1 MNLKAKIYE
10 QLHKDAAAAKIS
22 ARIGLLKE
30 KGMEAAV
37 IDKDPVV
44 KMLKASMRQ
53 AKRRLTQVA
62 AMEKLG
68 AQKREEKE
76 KKAAAKREAQS
87 RPTAKAPKATA
98 AKGTKKEAKP
108 KTKKAESGAAD

>member
-10 QLHKDAAAAKIS
+10 QLHQDAAAAKIS

-30 KGMEAAV
+30 KGIEAAV
-37 IDKDPVV
+37 IEKDPVV
-44 KMLKASMRQ
+44 KKLKASMRQ

-62 AMEKLG
+62 AMEKLV
-68 AQKREEKE
+68 ARKREEKG

-87 RPTAKAPKATA
+87 RPTAKAPKETA

-108 KTKKAESGAAD
+108 KTKKAGSGAAE